1 MIVRETL
8 VYLTSLKT
16 NRATNLPLGKTDE
29 QLFDEGRT
37 VTGQKRHKEQRI
49 SKMEKKTCK
58 RLACRR
64 CSGFGEFEN

>member
-49 SKMEKKTCK
+49 SKRKKNLQATS
-58 RLACRR
+58 LQ
-64 CSGFGEFEN
+64 EVQ